1 MLLYRLNQNI
11 LFHLCTA
18 FCKLH
23 QTILF
28 PQHFSAGKKTFN
40 CKYVVNTSR
49 ILELSFLPKSLIYIH
64 HWGSTHFWSSWWI
77 ILYCII
83 DTGNHMNYTEYF
95 KQVLTN
101 SHSQL
106 NLFRCNNNPAMI
118 VFLLLFVNI
127 PLSDGWLNVLFLYIL
142 SEFTGLIMWNRQN
155 ITCDRETLKNN
166 KYVQKFDQVF
176 VWQEWKLYMMTSW
189 PNFILQQQQ
198 LESECFIDILFIKSN
213 ILTGQTLSKF
223 EETNNWSNFK
233 SLDQD
238 KECIIEERK

>member
-166 KYVQKFDQVF
+166 KICSE
-176 VWQEWKLYMMTSW
+176 VW
-189 PNFILQQQQ
+189 PGF
-198 LESECFIDILFIKSN
+198 C
-213 ILTGQTLSKF
+213 LTGMKILYDEKLSKF
-223 EETNNWSNFK
+223 YSTTTAIRIRMLHWY
-233 SLDQD
+233 SLYKEIYINGPNTEQIWRD
-238 KECIIEERK
+238 KQLKQLQKLGSG

>member
-1 MLLYRLNQNI
+1 
-11 LFHLCTA
+11 
-18 FCKLH
+18 
-23 QTILF
+23 
-28 PQHFSAGKKTFN
+28 
-40 CKYVVNTSR
+40 
-49 ILELSFLPKSLIYIH
+49 
-64 HWGSTHFWSSWWI
+64 
-77 ILYCII
+77 
-83 DTGNHMNYTEYF
+83 MNYTEYF

-106 NLFRCNNNPAMI
+106 NLFRCNKNPAMI

-176 VWQEWKLYMMTSW
+176 VWQEWKFYMMRSC

-223 EETNNWSNFK
+223 ERQTTEATSKAWIRIKNVLLRKENNMSQYLMLCTI
-233 SLDQD
+233 SL
-238 KECIIEERK
+238 KIRLH

>member
-49 ILELSFLPKSLIYIH
+49 ILELSFLPKSLLYIYII
-64 HWGSTHFWSSWWI
+64 GEVPTFGR
-77 ILYCII
+77 LDGLFYI

-101 SHSQL
+101 LHSQL
-106 NLFRCNNNPAMI
+106 NLFRCNKNPAMI
-118 VFLLLFVNI
+118 VFLLLFVNII

-155 ITCDRETLKNN
+155 ITCDRETLKNS
-166 KYVQKFDQVF
+166 KICSE
-176 VWQEWKLYMMTSW
+176 VW
-189 PNFILQQQQ
+189 PGF
-198 LESECFIDILFIKSN
+198 C
-213 ILTGQTLSKF
+213 LTGMKILYYEKLSKF
-223 EETNNWSNFK
+223 YSTTTAIRIRMLHWY
-233 SLDQD
+233 SLY
-238 KECIIEERK
+238 KE